1 MRRRRQGSGFGLI
14 LPLFMPKS
22 LILPAKGF
30 GFGSYA
36 LEFVKQEVL
45 QSYGLDAQTN
55 PGFNETSKG
64 D

>member
-1 MRRRRQGSGFGLI
+1 
-14 LPLFMPKS
+14 MPKS